1 MAKIR
6 LDELLVRTGLATDQH
21 HAQGFI
27 GAGKVSIDGEPC
39 DKAGTLFPEQSIPTL
54 KEQCPFVSRGGYKL
68 QGGLD
73 HFGLD
78 PSELICADIGASS
91 GGFTDCLL
99 QYGAQKVYSV
109 DVAYGMLDW
118 KLRQDERVVVIERFN
133 ARNIGPKQIPESI
146 DLAVIDAAFISLTK
160 LIPPLIPLFAHQ
172 LAIICLIKPQ
182 FELPRNLIPKG
193 GVVTNPEHHQLA
205 IQKIEE
211 FVAQS
216 GLFIEGMTPSP
227 ILGPKGN
234 REFLI
239 LIADKPKKD
248 VTYSA

>member
-6 LDELLVRTGLATDQH
+6 LDELLVRTELATDLH
-21 HAQGFI
+21 HAQGLI
-27 GAGKVSIDGEPC
+27 GAGKVSINGERY
-39 DKAGTLFPEQSIPTL
+39 DKAGTLFPEQSSPSL

-73 HFGLD
+73 YFALD
-78 PSELICADIGASS
+78 PTGLICADIGASS

-99 QYGAQKVYSV
+99 QYGAQKVYAV

-133 ARNIGPKQIPESI
+133 ARNISKKQIPKPI
-146 DLAVIDAAFISLTK
+146 DMAVIDAAFISLTK
-160 LIPPLIPLFAHQ
+160 LIPPLLPLFSRKQ
-172 LAIICLIKPQ
+172 AILCLIKPQ
-182 FELPRNLIPKG
+182 FELPRDLIPKG
-193 GVVTNPEHHQLA
+193 GVVINPEHHQLA
-205 IQKIEE
+205 IDKIQG
-211 FVAQS
+211 FVTDS
-216 GLFIEGMTPSP
+216 GLEIRGITPSP

-239 LIADKPKKD
+239 LITDCPEQDK
-248 VTYSA
+248 